1 MLEEQNPQNRLDELR
16 VGDNSLLLYRD
27 GYELYAARLGA
38 IDGAQESIYLE
49 SSIWRDDEA
58 GRALKQHLSQKAVPS
73 NTMLVDRITC
83 SSFTQCLQAGMRLY
97 GSRKG
102 ELRSKTCTI
111 DGQWSTI
118 GSARLDL
125 LSSVVNY
132 ELNIEIYE
140 VAFAAQMQDLFAS
153 DIADAF
159 ELSLT
164 NWLSRPWH
172 RMVIHANLRT
182 VNELKQTLL
191 LED

>member
-1 MLEEQNPQNRLDELR
+1 
-16 VGDNSLLLYRD
+16 
-27 GYELYAARLGA
+27 
-38 IDGAQESIYLE
+38 
-49 SSIWRDDEA
+49 
-58 GRALKQHLSQKAVPS
+58 
-73 NTMLVDRITC
+73 
-83 SSFTQCLQAGMRLY
+83 MRLY
-97 GSRKG
+97 GSRQG